1 METHRFL
8 MVSTHYPPQHLG
20 GDAIF
25 VKYLSEELIKR
36 GHDVHVMYNPT
47 AYQMLRKPK
56 KAPPSAIDDNGPVR
70 HPFVSSTGRLD
81 PLLALTFGRWGG
93 AKRKLDSLVKDLLPD
108 VVHWHNTRGFIGRPY
123 SFPGRISLYT
133 NHDYTPICPRSNLLK
148 PDLSP
153 CNDPRWCTICCMKW
167 GKPPHLWRVGK
178 RRVLRY
184 DEGLKLLAPSQFMAN
199 RFRTEGVVVHRVLR
213 LFVPDLADRYTRS
226 DSVQD
231 SIVYLGLLERHK
243 GIQTLFDAF
252 VESKDRQGFRLHMIG
267 EGSMKEGLRRQAEQ
281 WKLTNRLQIPGY
293 LSRDAVENIR
303 KDAVAQVVP
312 SIWYENAPSTAVE
325 ALSLGVPVI
334 ASDIGGLPEMVT
346 ADSGSETFPAGD
358 VHELADLLVRFWD
371 ERNKLEARRGK
382 ARTTY
387 ETKFRPE
394 IHIAEYLNT
403 IKAM

>member
-1 METHRFL
+1 
-8 MVSTHYPPQHLG
+8 
-20 GDAIF
+20 
-25 VKYLSEELIKR
+25 
-36 GHDVHVMYNPT
+36 
-47 AYQMLRKPK
+47 
-56 KAPPSAIDDNGPVR
+56 
-70 HPFVSSTGRLD
+70 
-81 PLLALTFGRWGG
+81 
-93 AKRKLDSLVKDLLPD
+93 
-108 VVHWHNTRGFIGRPY
+108 
-123 SFPGRISLYT
+123 
-133 NHDYTPICPRSNLLK
+133 
-148 PDLSP
+148 
-153 CNDPRWCTICCMKW
+153 
-167 GKPPHLWRVGK
+167 
-178 RRVLRY
+178 
-184 DEGLKLLAPSQFMAN
+184 
-199 RFRTEGVVVHRVLR
+199 
-213 LFVPDLADRYTRS
+213 
-226 DSVQD
+226 
-231 SIVYLGLLERHK
+231 
-243 GIQTLFDAF
+243 
-252 VESKDRQGFRLHMIG
+252 
-267 EGSMKEGLRRQAEQ
+267 MKESLRRQAEQ